1 MKTRLIFNDKK
12 LVKIKATFGTGI
24 PLSSL
29 YVILSINNEHFY
41 GYGAVFDE
49 GKPHILPHEPILD
62 LCDNIKMFHKNLN
75 KYIDII
81 QQTYDYFKIQLAIY
95 NGL

>member
-1 MKTRLIFNDKK
+1 MKTKLIFKDKK

-24 PLSSL
+24 P
-29 YVILSINNEHFY
+29 YVILSMNNGQFY
-41 GYGAVFDE
+41 GWGVVFDE
-49 GKPHILPHEPILD
+49 EKTHILPHEPFLD
-62 LCDNIKMFHKNLN
+62 LCDNIRMFHKNLN

>member
-1 MKTRLIFNDKK
+1 MKTKLIFKGKK
-12 LVKIKATFGTGI
+12 FLKIKATFDTGI
-24 PLSSL
+24 PLNSL
-29 YVILSINNEHFY
+29 YVTLSMDNEHFY
-41 GYGAVFDE
+41 VYGVVFDE
-49 GKPHILPHEPILD
+49 GKPHILPREPILD
-62 LCDNIKMFHKNLN
+62 LCDNIRMFHKNLN

>member
-1 MKTRLIFNDKK
+1 MKTKLIFKDKK

-24 PLSSL
+24 P
-29 YVILSINNEHFY
+29 YVILSMNNEHFY
-41 GYGAVFDE
+41 GYGVVLDE
-49 GKPHILPHEPILD
+49 VKSHILPHEPILD
-62 LCDNIKMFHKNLN
+62 LCDNIRMFHKNLN